1 MTQATPTI
9 TWANPASIVYGTPL
23 SSTQLDASASVPGS
37 FAYSPPAGTILG
49 VGSGQPLS
57 VTFTPT
63 DTTDYT
69 TATATATITVT
80 QATPTITWANP
91 ASIVFGTALS
101 STQLDATA
109 SVPGS
114 FAYSPPAGTVLGIGS
129 GQPLSATFT
138 PTDTTDYTTATAKVT
153 INVLSSSP
161 PTLTAINVPGLT
173 VVSQPVVVNGEMFFV
188 GKDAAHGTQ
197 LWDTNG
203 SASGTTQLT
212 DGEDKVG
219 GIYPSDLTALGGTL
233 YFIASN
239 SDGAGEQ
246 IWKSDGT
253 VKGTALVTNRSTG
266 GGTYGYLYPSDLAA
280 FNGKLYFAGMHPSD
294 GYQLFTTDGTSAGT
308 AMVKDIAGPPG
319 GYGLPGSYPT
329 DLTAAGGLLY
339 FSATDTSHG
348 TQLWATD
355 GTAAG
360 TALMTTG
367 NAARGGT
374 APQFLTA
381 DGGTLYFTG
390 FSPST
395 GTQRNGFQLWASDGT
410 QATTEQLTTGGARFI
425 GLNPQDLTVAG
436 STVYFSGTDGS
447 HGTQLWSFTGT
458 TPGPATMLTSLNVA
472 GGGVGPTD
480 LTAVGSTLFF
490 AGNNGADG
498 DRLWSSN
505 GTVGGTSM
513 LADINGATTSEPTNL
528 IDVGGTL
535 YFAAYTNKYGYQVW
549 QSDGTAAGTVIDTTT
564 LATGAFYVPSDFTFI
579 GTTVFFTAPG
589 ATWWMWGD

>member
-1 MTQATPTI
+1 MAQATPTI
-9 TWANPASIVYGTPL
+9 TWANPTSIVYGTALSSTQLDATASVAGSFAYSPPAGTVLKAGSGQPLCVTFTPTDTTDYTGAASTTAINVAQATPTITWAAPAGIAYGTPL
-23 SSTQLDASASVPGS
+23 SSTQLDATASVAGS
-37 FAYSPPAGTILG
+37 FAYSPPAGTVLKA
-49 VGSGQPLS
+49 GSGQPLC
-57 VTFTPT
+57 VTFTPA
-63 DTTDYT
+63 DALDYT
-69 TATATATITVT
+69 APAAKTAINVA

-91 ASIVFGTALS
+91 TSIVYGTALS

-138 PTDTTDYTTATAKVT
+138 PTDTTDYTTATAQVT

-212 DGEDKVG
+212 DGEDKGG

-329 DLTAAGGLLY
+329 DLTAAGGTLY

-367 NAARGGT
+367 NTSGGGT
-374 APQFLTA
+374 VPQSLTA
-381 DGGTLYFTG
+381 DGSTLYFAG
-390 FSPST
+390 FDATNKFQLWEST
-395 GTQRNGFQLWASDGT
+395 GTAAGT
-410 QATTEQLTTGGARFI
+410 QRLTAGGPTSL
-425 GLNPQDLTVAG
+425 GLNPQDLTAAG
-436 STVYFSGTDGS
+436 GTVYFAANDGA
-447 HGTQLWSFTGT
+447 HGRSCGRSQGRR
-458 TPGPATMLTSLNVA
+458 PARRRCSPP
-472 GGGVGPTD
+472 PT
-480 LTAVGSTLFF
+480 
-490 AGNNGADG
+490 
-498 DRLWSSN
+498 W
-505 GTVGGTSM
+505 
-513 LADINGATTSEPTNL
+513 
-528 IDVGGTL
+528 
-535 YFAAYTNKYGYQVW
+535 
-549 QSDGTAAGTVIDTTT
+549 
-564 LATGAFYVPSDFTFI
+564 
-579 GTTVFFTAPG
+579 PG
-589 ATWWMWGD
+589 AARARPT